1 MKHLRTIAAALAA
14 LTLAACGQPQQQ
26 GEAAAPAD
34 SGSVTL
40 GSAQSLPDWLLVA
53 RQRDCRG
60 ETPAEDREQCIGEVH
75 FNQRTITRDAAA
87 GTADIW
93 IQVRHAQPQLFA
105 MESATTETS
114 IRFTN
119 ERLHYRFKC
128 RETDAAGQP
137 AADYGQFVV
146 VERQIMGAG
155 ETVVARDEPHQ
166 IYRAPVRGSVT
177 GIIQPI
183 ACRGS

>member
-1 MKHLRTIAAALAA
+1 MTLRIFAAAITALA
-14 LTLAACGQPQQQ
+14 LSACGQPQQQ
-26 GEAAAPAD
+26 STAGAPANNNA
-34 SGSVTL
+34 GSVTL

-60 ETPAEDREQCIGEVH
+60 ETPAEDRECIGEVH
-75 FNQRTITRDAAA
+75 FNQRTITRDAAN

-105 MESATTETS
+105 METATTETE
-114 IRFTN
+114 IRFTV
-119 ERLHYRFKC
+119 ERLHYRFTC
-128 RETDAAGQP
+128 P
-137 AADYGQFVV
+137 AAAEEAQFIV
-146 VERQIMGAG
+146 VERQIMGNG
-155 ETVVARDEPHQ
+155 EVVVARDEPRP

>member
-1 MKHLRTIAAALAA
+1 MTLRTLACALAA
-14 LTLAACGQPQQQ
+14 LTLSACGQPQQD
-26 GEAAAPAD
+26 GAPAAPSD
-34 SGSVTL
+34 GSVTL

-60 ETPAEDREQCIGEVH
+60 ETPAEERECIGEVH
-75 FNQRTITRDAAA
+75 FNQRTITRNTAD

-93 IQVRHAQPQLFA
+93 IQVRHAQPQLFE
-105 MESATTETS
+105 MESATTETL

-119 ERLHYRFKC
+119 ERLHYRFQC
-128 RETDAAGQP
+128 RETDANGAPLENFGH
-137 AADYGQFVV
+137 FIV
-146 VERQIMGAG
+146 VERQIMGEA
-155 ETVVARDEPHQ
+155 EVVIARDEPTP
-166 IYRAPVRGSVT
+166 IYRAPIRGSVT